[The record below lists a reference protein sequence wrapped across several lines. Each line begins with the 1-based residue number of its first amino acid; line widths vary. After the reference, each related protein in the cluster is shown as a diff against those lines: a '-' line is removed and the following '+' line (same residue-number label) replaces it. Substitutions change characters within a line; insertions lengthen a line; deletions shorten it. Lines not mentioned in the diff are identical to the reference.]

1 MARPKITVNITDA
14 AVRKMVN
21 DLSQWALARRAQ
33 IKDATSLSL
42 INIQR
47 KAKRAAP
54 VNKQV
59 GYGGRL
65 RAAINIDRNPD
76 GMGGSVIAA
85 TEYAVYQE
93 FGTGEAVKIPLGL
106 EDYARQFKG
115 KGVRKINI
123 KPQPFLFPA
132 AEAER
137 PQYIDKITEALN
149 NE

>member
-1 MARPKITVNITDA
+1 MAQPKITVNITDA
-14 AVRKMVN
+14 EVRKMVN
-21 DLSQWALARRAQ
+21 DLSQWALARRAR
-33 IKDATSLSL
+33 IKDVTSLSL

-54 VNKQV
+54 VDF
-59 GYGGRL
+59 GRL
-65 RAAINIDRNPD
+65 RAAINVDRNPD

-123 KPQPFLFPA
+123 PPQPFLFPA
-132 AEAER
+132 AESER